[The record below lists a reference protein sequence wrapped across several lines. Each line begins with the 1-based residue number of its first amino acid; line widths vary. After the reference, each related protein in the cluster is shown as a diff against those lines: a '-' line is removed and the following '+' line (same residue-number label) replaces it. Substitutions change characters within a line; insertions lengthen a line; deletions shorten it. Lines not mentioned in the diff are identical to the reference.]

1 MNGKNLNHE
10 HEPLPTEGFLFV
22 DIFIVMNIN
31 DYLSSTSDDSVLLTE
46 YRNFRNMFN
55 EFCDR
60 GVDLT
65 SESDETESLRNQL
78 TKISEEIENL
88 KKTIQNNGFEI
99 TENKFFEHIYSK
111 FNIIEEEIPFKNG
124 NTI

>member
-1 MNGKNLNHE
+1 
-10 HEPLPTEGFLFV
+10 
-22 DIFIVMNIN
+22 MNIN

-46 YRNFRNMFN
+46 YRNFRTMFN

-65 SESDETESLRNQL
+65 SESDETESLKLQL
-78 TKISEEIENL
+78 TKISEEIENF
-88 KKTIQNNGFEI
+88 KNVIKNNGHDV
-99 TENKFFEHIYSK
+99 TDNKFFEHIYSK

>member
-1 MNGKNLNHE
+1 
-10 HEPLPTEGFLFV
+10 
-22 DIFIVMNIN
+22 
-31 DYLSSTSDDSVLLTE
+31 
-46 YRNFRNMFN
+46 MFN

>member
-1 MNGKNLNHE
+1 
-10 HEPLPTEGFLFV
+10 
-22 DIFIVMNIN
+22 MNIN

-55 EFCDR
+55 ELCER
-60 GVDLT
+60 GADLT
-65 SESDETESLRNQL
+65 SESEDTESLKNQL

-88 KKTIQNNGFEI
+88 KKVIQNNGFEI

-111 FNIIEEEIPFKNG
+111 FHIIEEEIPFKNG

>member
-1 MNGKNLNHE
+1 
-10 HEPLPTEGFLFV
+10 
-22 DIFIVMNIN
+22 MNIN

-88 KKTIQNNGFEI
+88 KTTIQNNGFEI

>member
-1 MNGKNLNHE
+1 
-10 HEPLPTEGFLFV
+10 
-22 DIFIVMNIN
+22 MNIN
-31 DYLSSTSDDSVLLTE
+31 DYLSSTSDDSVLLIE